1 MDFLVVAI
9 LIVKVTL
16 TSGDENEYRLIIDLF
31 RSYDKRVRPSV
42 HHTKAVNMTYAV
54 ALAQII
60 DVDEKNQIMT
70 TNCWLNQN
78 WLDPKLKWEPGKYGN
93 ISVLRIPYK
102 DIWRPD
108 VVLYNNADVSSTVTS
123 VSSNVII
130 EYTGNVTWLSMSIFR
145 SSCSIDVKYF
155 PYDIQNCSMDFASW
169 TYGMDKLNIISH
181 SDSGDITN
189 YVPSS
194 EWALLQYSPERSL
207 ETFSCCPDEPVP
219 FMKYFIV
226 IKRRPLFYLFN
237 MVMPC
242 ILITIVALLG
252 FYMPPE
258 SGEKVSMGITTL
270 LSVVVFLMIVAE
282 SMPPTS
288 DVVPLIA
295 LYYGVTIAI
304 VSSATAMTVLTLNI
318 HHKGARGIEVP
329 QLVKRI
335 FFQIIAKI
343 LFIKLDLPSPP
354 PGPGLSRIPMHEH
367 CQYESATEFDPD
379 IPAQNGGLSPR
390 FMNKLRVG
398 GATATVADNVE
409 QEFLKVLKKVYQTIE
424 RNEIR
429 LQEQDRKDTL
439 KQEWQQLALVL
450 DRLLLLV
457 FIIVTVTVTLVV
469 MIPQDYNASYT
480 TSGL

>member
-1 MDFLVVAI
+1 MELLVMAI

-16 TSGDENEYRLIIDLF
+16 TFGDENEYRLVRDLF
-31 RSYDKRVRPSV
+31 KAYDKRVRPSI
-42 HHTKAVNMTYAV
+42 HYSKAVNMTYAV

-60 DVDEKNQIMT
+60 DVDEKNQIIT

-78 WLDPKLKWEPGKYGN
+78 WMDPKLRWEPGKYGN
-93 ISVLRIPYK
+93 ISVIRIPYR
-102 DIWRPD
+102 DIWKPD

-130 EYTGNVTWLSMSIFR
+130 NHFGNVTWLSMSIFR

-155 PYDIQNCSMDFASW
+155 PYDIQNCTMEFASW
-169 TYGMDKLNIISH
+169 TYGMDKLNIIS
-181 SDSGDITN
+181 DIQSGDISN

-194 EWALLQYSPERSL
+194 EWELLDYQPKRSV

-219 FMKYFIV
+219 FMKYYIV

-242 ILITIVALLG
+242 VLITIVALLG

-270 LSVVVFLMIVAE
+270 LSIVVFLMIVAE

-288 DVVPLIA
+288 DVVPLIG

-329 QLVKRI
+329 HTVKKI
-335 FFQIIAKI
+335 FFGLIAKV

-354 PGPGLSRIPMHEH
+354 PGPGLSRIPLHDH
-367 CQYESATEFDPD
+367 CQYESPD
-379 IPAQNGGLSPR
+379 FEPEIPTQNGGLSPR
-390 FMNKLRVG
+390 FVNRLRVG
-398 GATATVADNVE
+398 GATPTATDNVE
-409 QEFLKVLKKVYQTIE
+409 QQFLKVLKKVYQTIE
-424 RNEIR
+424 RNETR
-429 LQEQDRKDTL
+429 LQEQDRKDIL

-457 FIIVTVTVTLVV
+457 FIIVTITVTLVV
-469 MIPQDYNASYT
+469 MIPQDYNLSK
-480 TSGL
+480 

>member
-1 MDFLVVAI
+1 MELLIMAI
-9 LIVKVTL
+9 LIVKGTL
-16 TSGDENEYRLIIDLF
+16 TFGDENEYRLVRDLF
-31 RSYDKRVRPSV
+31 KSYDKRVRPSN
-42 HHTKAVNMTYAV
+42 HYSKPVNMTYAV

-60 DVDEKNQIMT
+60 DVDEKNQIIT

-78 WLDPKLKWEPGKYGN
+78 WLDPKLIWSPSKYGN
-93 ISVLRIPYK
+93 ITVIRIPYK

-123 VSSNVII
+123 VSSNVMIDH
-130 EYTGNVTWLSMSIFR
+130 TGNVTWLSMSIFR

-155 PYDIQNCSMDFASW
+155 PYDIQNCTMDFASW
-169 TYGMDKLNIISH
+169 SYGIAELNVISKDDK
-181 SDSGDITN
+181 GDISN

-194 EWALLQYSPERSL
+194 EWQLLHYQPKRTL
-207 ETFSCCPDEPVP
+207 VKFSCCPDDVP
-219 FMKYFIV
+219 FMKYIII

-270 LSVVVFLMIVAE
+270 LSIVVFLMIVAE

-288 DVVPLIA
+288 DVVPLIG

-329 QLVKRI
+329 HSVKRM
-335 FFQIIAKI
+335 FFGIIAKI

-354 PGPGLSRIPMHEH
+354 PGPGLSRIPLHDH
-367 CQYESATEFDPD
+367 CQYDTPDFDAE

-390 FMNKLRVG
+390 FVNRLRVG
-398 GATATVADNVE
+398 GATPTASDNVE
-409 QEFLKVLKKVYQTIE
+409 QQFLKVLKKVYETIE
-424 RNEIR
+424 RNETR
-429 LQEQDRKDTL
+429 LQEQDRKDIL

-469 MIPQDYNASYT
+469 MIPQDYTLTYT
-480 TSGL
+480 PT